1 MLCRLSNVAA
11 QSWFTGPC
19 ANIEDTGNQIVINCG
34 DNSPLQR
41 RSSSNRGGSIKTRYT
56 GNERVIVRSEI
67 LA

>member
-1 MLCRLSNVAA
+1 MENALSFVAV

-41 RSSSNRGGSIKTRYT
+41 VRHRIGEDPLKCDIPETSGSSC
-56 GNERVIVRSEI
+56 ESEI
-67 LA
+67 LV